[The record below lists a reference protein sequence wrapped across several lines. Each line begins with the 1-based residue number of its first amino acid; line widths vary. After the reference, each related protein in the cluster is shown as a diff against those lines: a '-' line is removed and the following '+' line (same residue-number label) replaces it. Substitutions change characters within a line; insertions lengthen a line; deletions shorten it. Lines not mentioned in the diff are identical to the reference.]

1 MTALSAVVPSGLL
14 PPCPRGILPS
24 AAGNALANGKEARMI
39 WVLLAALAG
48 GISVVLQ
55 AQSARAEGHPGHLGL
70 LATLVRRPR

>member
-1 MTALSAVVPSGLL
+1 MTALSTLSLGGLP

-48 GISVVLQ
+48 GITLIGF
-55 AQSARAEGHPGHLGL
+55 AREGRMNVYAYPERILGY
-70 LATLVRRPR
+70 PKS

>member
-1 MTALSAVVPSGLL
+1 
-14 PPCPRGILPS
+14 
-24 AAGNALANGKEARMI
+24 MI

-70 LATLVRRPR
+70 LATLHAAMNRVADISKL